1 MSLHAKATLHSQLC
15 SLTLALSQLPLT
27 KRKMSSAR
35 QPQAQNSDGFSTLRP
50 SDDLVVTYEL
60 ARSRTMAV
68 TGSDKMAPI
77 LDNIFIQ

>member
-1 MSLHAKATLHSQLC
+1 
-15 SLTLALSQLPLT
+15 
-27 KRKMSSAR
+27 MSSAR
-35 QPQAQNSDGFSTLRP
+35 QPEAQNSDGFSTLRP
-50 SDDLVVTYEL
+50 LSDDLPVTYEL